1 MAAWPCRA
9 RWNGVSNENRKARS
23 EILLDIRTYR
33 VKPGRLK
40 AHFEVYEKYGKPA
53 QTRHLGQ
60 PLVYLRTETGD
71 PNEYVHIWVYENA
84 ADREKKRA
92 AMQAD
97 PGWQDYQKRSAELG
111 ALVSQTNKLM
121 TRSEEHTSELQSL
134 MRISSAVFCLKKTNK
149 THKFYTYTQ

>member
-1 MAAWPCRA
+1 MKRRSVPTSGWSIPMAASPCRA

-23 EILLDIRTYR
+23 EMLLDIRTYR

-71 PNEYVHIWVYENA
+71 PNEYVHIWVYEN
-84 ADREKKRA
+84 
-92 AMQAD
+92 
-97 PGWQDYQKRSAELG
+97 
-111 ALVSQTNKLM
+111 
-121 TRSEEHTSELQSL
+121 RSEEHTSELQSL
-134 MRISSAVFCLKKTNK
+134 MRISYAVFCLQKKN
-149 THKFYTYTQ
+149 THH

>member
-1 MAAWPCRA
+1 MKRRSVPTSGWSIPMAASPCRA

-23 EILLDIRTYR
+23 EMLLDIRTYR

-71 PNEYVHIWVYENA
+71 PNAYVHIWVYEKA
-84 ADREKKRA
+84 ADREKTRA
-92 AMQAD
+92 ELQAD
-97 PGWQDYQKRSAELG
+97 PGWQEYQQRPVELG
-111 ALVSQTNKLM
+111 ALGPQP
-121 TRSEEHTSELQSL
+121 HSL
-134 MRISSAVFCLKKTNK
+134 IQPVTFSRRPE
-149 THKFYTYTQ
+149 QRP

>member
-1 MAAWPCRA
+1 MRISDWSSDVCSSDLGFPSAPSGRSSTPSLLRSAAHPMKRRSVPTSGWSIPMAASPCRA

-23 EILLDIRTYR
+23 EMLLDIRTYR

-84 ADREKKRA
+84 ADRKSGVKGKR
-92 AMQAD
+92 
-97 PGWQDYQKRSAELG
+97 G
-111 ALVSQTNKLM
+111 
-121 TRSEEHTSELQSL
+121 
-134 MRISSAVFCLKKTNK
+134 
-149 THKFYTYTQ
+149 